1 MIKCNIPHCANKP
14 SLSATES
21 GPICTE
27 RKMVWYCHFHWNEQF
42 QRKTLDKNKAM
53 EILQKT
59 REAIKKGNGHDLI
72 ELSEDYAKSGFPWK
86 KKEEDQLFCSPAYN
100 GFLKKK

>member
-1 MIKCNIPHCANKP
+1 MIACNVPFCTNKP
-14 SLSATES
+14 SLSATEP

-27 RKMVWYCHFHWNEQF
+27 RKMIWYCHFHWNEQF
-42 QRKTLDKNKAM
+42 QRKTLDRKKAI

-59 REAIKKGNGHDLI
+59 KEAIKKGNGHDLM
-72 ELSEDYAKSGFPWK
+72 ELSEVYANSGVQWK
-86 KKEEDQLFCSPAYN
+86 RKEDDQLFCSPACN